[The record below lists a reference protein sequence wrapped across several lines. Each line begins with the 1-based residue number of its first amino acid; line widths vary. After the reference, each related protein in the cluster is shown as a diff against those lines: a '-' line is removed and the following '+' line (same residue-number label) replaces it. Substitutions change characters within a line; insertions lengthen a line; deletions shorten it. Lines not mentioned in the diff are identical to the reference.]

1 MAFILMAVSRPGTAG
16 SPLSIYMP
24 QPGKN
29 LEKRY
34 EKNTELIRVN
44 IGNIGGKGLCE
55 VVGGFV
61 GEDWRSCLRAISIL
75 LHDPRE
81 GIGAVGCR

>member
-1 MAFILMAVSRPGTAG
+1 MAFILMAVPRPITAG
-16 SPLSIYMP
+16 PSLSIYMP

-44 IGNIGGKGLCE
+44 MSNIGGKSLCE

-61 GEDWRSCLRAISIL
+61 GED
-75 LHDPRE
+75 
-81 GIGAVGCR
+81 